1 MEAIVSE
8 PGMTVWRLSLVQ
20 LHVPCLLLLLRKSH
34 YDHSSYSY
42 SLFYKCDY
50 KKCAIT
56 CYVGA

>member
-1 MEAIVSE
+1 MSE